1 MSGGKQMSLY
11 KPVLMDKRVS
21 LSPNEYRE
29 AVEDLDSFLTAK
41 LRKTIEGRCSQ
52 HGWIRPGSVT
62 ILARSMG
69 QAEHGR
75 FTGDFIYYCKVR
87 CLCLTPHAN
96 QIMDGQVF
104 KANKM
109 GAYVLVISDGRV
121 QDAMRILV
129 PRDLHMGQA
138 EFDELSAGMTIRVRV
153 LRSRFQAGDEFI
165 QAVGTYEGQVA
176 GPGPV
181 SGAGVV
187 AEEVGAV
194 PEATGAKEAEE
205 SKEAKAVE
213 ATA

>member
-1 MSGGKQMSLY
+1 
-11 KPVLMDKRVS
+11 
-21 LSPNEYRE
+21 
-29 AVEDLDSFLTAK
+29 
-41 LRKTIEGRCSQ
+41 
-52 HGWIRPGSVT
+52 
-62 ILARSMG
+62 MG

-96 QIMDGQVF
+96 QIMEGQVF

-176 GPGPV
+176 GPVSGPV
-181 SGAGVV
+181 SGA
-187 AEEVGAV
+187 EEVGAGPV
-194 PEATGAKEAEE
+194 SVSEATGANATGSKE
-205 SKEAKAVE
+205 SKESKEFKAVE